1 MVMKMM
7 NQIEPMEKDKFQSLT
22 FRIKSPQGSVYVQ
35 IIEREHGKIEKIIV
49 TVGKAG
55 SVINALCGG
64 VAELVTHMLKGGI
77 SITDIIITLSGIT
90 ADKLHTTNGMDV
102 HSPIDAIVIALM
114 QYRSSIPVGGG
125 RQKMRMRKAR

>member
-1 MVMKMM
+1 MTLP
-7 NQIEPMEKDKFQSLT
+7 ELMEKTDKFQSLT

-64 VAELVTHMLKGGI
+64 VAELVTHMIHSGI

-90 ADKLHTTNGMDV
+90 ADKLSITDGMEVHTPV
-102 HSPIDAIVIALM
+102 DAVVIALM
-114 QYRSSIPVGGG
+114 QYRSSISPGGG
-125 RQKMRMRKAR
+125 GKVKMRMNRRAR